1 MGPVKGGAN
10 GWAPEQQELLV
21 SHVPMEHLL
30 GRIGHRLLCR
40 DSQREISIL
49 ILFSL
54 FFFLSCRSLPLKE
67 KQVSDPSRF
76 SFFTAMQSE
85 LLKIRHD
92 HCSSKANLQL
102 S

>member
-40 DSQREISIL
+40 DSQWEISIL

-54 FFFLSCRSLPLKE
+54 FFFFPVDLCHLRKNKFLIPADFLFSQLCSQSC
-67 KQVSDPSRF
+67 
-76 SFFTAMQSE
+76 
-85 LLKIRHD
+85 
-92 HCSSKANLQL
+92 
-102 S
+102 